1 MKNNL
6 NKNMGELCRQK
17 TGLTGLRLLTSNYLG
32 TVFPEVRD
40 EVGVV
45 LPLEFP
51 DCKGLRLC
59 ASRAKL
65 FD

>member
-1 MKNNL
+1 MKNDL

-17 TGLTGLRLLTSNYLG
+17 NGLIGLRLLTSNYLG

-40 EVGVV
+40 EVGAVF
-45 LPLEFP
+45 PLEFP

-59 ASRAKL
+59 TSKAKL
-65 FD
+65 LA